1 MGYHAG
7 NMRPD
12 WQSKTAVVSCQCI
25 GYEDRTFP
33 QQHDVRSCRGN
44 RHEPHISTLDVFVP
58 ASKLELALAEK
69 GDGK

>member
-1 MGYHAG
+1 MGYHIES
-7 NMRPD
+7 MRPD

-25 GYEDRTFP
+25 ECEGRTFP

-44 RHEPHISTLDVFVP
+44 RHELHISTLGVIVP
-58 ASKLELALAEK
+58 AGSLELALAAK